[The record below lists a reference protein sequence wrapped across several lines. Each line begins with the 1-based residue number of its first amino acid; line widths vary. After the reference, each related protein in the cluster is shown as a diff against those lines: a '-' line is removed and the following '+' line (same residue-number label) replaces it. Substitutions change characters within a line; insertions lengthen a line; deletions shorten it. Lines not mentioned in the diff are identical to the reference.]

1 MKLRELIASDLFR
14 YTGKVSFKKFL
25 YCFFVIEG
33 FQYMFFLRITKY
45 LSEKK
50 FAFIFFLFTRL
61 ILRHLSHKYGIHIPY
76 KTKIGYGFYIGH
88 FGGIIVNPNTVFGNN
103 INISQGVTIGS
114 NNPKKFAIIE
124 DMVYIAPGV
133 KIIGDKKIG
142 TCSEIGANAV
152 VTKDVEPYTCV
163 AGVPAKVIKKLGPK
177 PRFVTRI
184 YIPK

>member
-1 MKLRELIASDLFR
+1 MTLKSKA
-14 YTGKVSFKKFL
+14 
-25 YCFFVIEG
+25 
-33 FQYMFFLRITKY
+33 KY
-45 LSEKK
+45 LKELYYEPLDTARK
-50 FAFIFFLFTRL
+50 FM
-61 ILRHLSHKYGIHIPY
+61 
-76 KTKIGYGFYIGH
+76 
-88 FGGIIVNPNTVFGNN
+88 
-103 INISQGVTIGS
+103 
-114 NNPKKFAIIE
+114 IIE

-163 AGVPAKVIKKLGPK
+163 AGVPATVIKKLGPK

>member
-1 MKLRELIASDLFR
+1 M
-14 YTGKVSFKKFL
+14 
-25 YCFFVIEG
+25 
-33 FQYMFFLRITKY
+33 
-45 LSEKK
+45 
-50 FAFIFFLFTRL
+50 
-61 ILRHLSHKYGIHIPY
+61 
-76 KTKIGYGFYIGH
+76 
-88 FGGIIVNPNTVFGNN
+88 
-103 INISQGVTIGS
+103 TIGS

-163 AGVPAKVIKKLGPK
+163 AGVPATVIKKLGPK